1 MIYTMPTMFDIVKSC
16 ELQKQCGNNHFNKNN
31 KMNTSGNDP
40 TITQAMRYS
49 QYVQHAKP
57 KTIYV
62 TSAADKLSAQGI
74 TYNPYFYPVLV
85 SLQFTNLKLFNMPR
99 EKVFSRTQL
108 SKPIN
113 TQTPTTTTTNP

>member
-1 MIYTMPTMFDIVKSC
+1 MFDIVKSC
-16 ELQKQCGNNHFNKNN
+16 ELQKQCEKNHFNKNN

-62 TSAADKLSAQGI
+62 TSAAKKLAAQGI
-74 TYNPYFYPVLV
+74 TYDPYFYPVLV

-99 EKVFSRTQL
+99 EKVFSRTKL
-108 SKPIN
+108 STPIN